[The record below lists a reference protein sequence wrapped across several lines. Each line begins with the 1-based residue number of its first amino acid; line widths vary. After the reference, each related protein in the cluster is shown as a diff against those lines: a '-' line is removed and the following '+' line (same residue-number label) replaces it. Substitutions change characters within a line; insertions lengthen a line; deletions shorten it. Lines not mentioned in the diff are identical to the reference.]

1 MVVVVVMGVWDELP
15 WRTDAFL
22 RALYFSIQWP
32 RITAPL
38 VRAQITTTMSEAE
51 GDNAESSQE
60 SSRKGKRK
68 TRGSQTDDE
77 CSVSTEANMAEALAE
92 INRKLDIALARIQ
105 DIEEIKEKQQVLEKE
120 NADLKASL
128 EFAHTTIK
136 SLTEQVDAQQ
146 KSLSQLTESVSELAK
161 TSRLEKERAIKL
173 ESHSRRNN
181 LIFYNIPEE
190 RHESSATSET
200 LVYNFL
206 EQNLNMEEEVSEIS
220 IERAHRLGKMRD
232 DQKPRPIIAKFSF
245 HKDKERIL
253 SKARLLAGTT
263 YGISQDFPPEI
274 VEVRKELIKV
284 MKDAKKN
291 GQNTKLI
298 YDKLYIDGQRYR
310 PGK

>member
-1 MVVVVVMGVWDELP
+1 
-15 WRTDAFL
+15 
-22 RALYFSIQWP
+22 
-32 RITAPL
+32 
-38 VRAQITTTMSEAE
+38 MSEAE
-51 GDNAESSQE
+51 DNAESSQE
-60 SSRKGKRK
+60 SSRKRKRK

-128 EFAHTTIK
+128 DFAHTTIK

-190 RHESSATSET
+190 RHES
-200 LVYNFL
+200 
-206 EQNLNMEEEVSEIS
+206 
-220 IERAHRLGKMRD
+220 
-232 DQKPRPIIAKFSF
+232 P
-245 HKDKERIL
+245 
-253 SKARLLAGTT
+253 
-263 YGISQDFPPEI
+263 
-274 VEVRKELIKV
+274 
-284 MKDAKKN
+284 
-291 GQNTKLI
+291 
-298 YDKLYIDGQRYR
+298 
-310 PGK
+310 